1 MAKMMVGDETPVS
14 NTYEKK
20 QGGEVF
26 LTVTHLNL
34 ASSDPFG
41 TSLKNLSLQVRRG
54 EIVGIAGVA
63 GNGQEELL
71 AALSGEVLLKTADS
85 IRFPDGAVGD
95 LNPAERRKR
104 GMAFVPEDRL
114 GRGAVPDMSLTENGL
129 LTGFLHGLVK
139 GGVVLHGKTKQ
150 FAEQIIQDY
159 KVKTPNSSAHAASL
173 SGGNLQKFIIGR
185 EILQNPQLLVAS
197 HPTWGVDIGAA
208 TAIHQ
213 ALIHLRDAGAA
224 ILVISEDTDELF
236 QISDRIG
243 AIFDG
248 QLSPFKPT
256 AQTTI
261 DEVGQWMAGVFNT
274 EEALA

>member
-1 MAKMMVGDETPVS
+1 
-14 NTYEKK
+14 
-20 QGGEVF
+20 
-26 LTVTHLNL
+26 
-34 ASSDPFG
+34 
-41 TSLKNLSLQVRRG
+41 
-54 EIVGIAGVA
+54 
-63 GNGQEELL
+63 
-71 AALSGEVLLKTADS
+71 
-85 IRFPDGAVGD
+85 
-95 LNPAERRKR
+95 
-104 GMAFVPEDRL
+104 MAFVPEDRL

-139 GGVVLHGKTKQ
+139 GGVVLNGKTKQ